1 MKNNKKSGSC
11 CSLSCSEKAARYGFL
26 IMGTA
31 LAFTNTNYT
40 VLDKFHLGL
49 GMKTGEGISMG
60 WNPLF
65 FTMTALVANELTPF
79 VVSGVTSLAKKTGV
93 TNLASKICCK
103 RGVFS
108 QASSNAEENLENSL
122 LNDDE
127 RQDTL
132 TGDGQNG
139 SGGNTIA

>member
-1 MKNNKKSGSC
+1 MINNEKSGSC

-40 VLDKFHLGL
+40 VLDKYHLDL

-65 FTMTALVANELTPF
+65 FTMTALISRELTPF
-79 VVSGVTSLAKKTGV
+79 VVSGVTSLANKTGV
-93 TNLASKICCK
+93 TSLASKICCK

-108 QASSNAEENLENSL
+108 QASSNTEEDLENGL
-122 LNDDE
+122 LNDAA
-127 RQDTL
+127 RQGDL

-139 SGGNTIA
+139 LGNDTI